1 MARLFPQIGGRSHPR
16 RQGFGDRRRVCGAV
30 LPASLVAAIVPWFVA
45 LAQLLRVLLRV
56 RVTAGSHD
64 IPPWLS
70 GVAFTVLAAWEF
82 WLWREP
88 AGVRDPAV
96 LARWA
101 KKNAV

>member
-30 LPASLVAAIVPWFVA
+30 VPASYVA

-70 GVAFTVLAAWEF
+70 GVAFTVLAGWEL

-88 AGVRDPAV
+88 AGGRDFAV
-96 LARWA
+96 LGRLG
-101 KKNAV
+101 KENAG

>member
-30 LPASLVAAIVPWFVA
+30 VPASHVA

-56 RVTAGSHD
+56 RVAAGSHD